1 MLYEF
6 KGLKP
11 YIHKEAYVHPQ
22 ANVTGNVEI
31 YENVYI
37 GPGAV
42 VRGDWGK
49 IIIKAGANVQENC
62 VIHMF
67 PGTTVIIEEGAH
79 LGHGCIVHGA
89 YIGKNALI
97 GMNAV
102 IMDDAQIGEN
112 SIVGALSFVKAEM
125 VIPNRKVVAGNPAK
139 IIKSASD
146 DMINWKTNGTKLYQE
161 LPRECHAHLRE
172 TTSLKSPKNQVNEDA
187 TSYKTWKKTN

>member
-1 MLYEF
+1 M
-6 KGLKP
+6 
-11 YIHKEAYVHPQ
+11 
-22 ANVTGNVEI
+22 
-31 YENVYI
+31 
-37 GPGAV
+37 
-42 VRGDWGK
+42 
-49 IIIKAGANVQENC
+49 QENC

-125 VIPNRKVVAGNPAK
+125 VIPNRKVVSGNPGR
-139 IIKSASD
+139 IIKSVSD
-146 DMINWKTNGTKLYQE
+146 EMIDWKTNGTKLYQK
-161 LPRECHAHLRE
+161 LPYECHAHLRK
-172 TTSLKSPKNQVNEDA
+172 TTSLKSPKNQINEDI
-187 TSYKTWKKTN
+187 TSYKSWKKTN

>member
-6 KGLKP
+6 KGLRP
-11 YIHKEAYVHPQ
+11 YVHEEAFVHPQ

-49 IIIKAGANVQENC
+49 IVIKAGANVQENC

-67 PGTTVIIEEGAH
+67 PGTTVMIEEGAH

-112 SIVGALSFVKAEM
+112 SIIGALSFVRAEM
-125 VIPNRKVVAGNPAK
+125 VIPNRKVAAGNPAK
-139 IIKSASD
+139 IIKD
-146 DMINWKTNGTKLYQE
+146 FRKKGNKPFG
-161 LPRECHAHLRE
+161 E
-172 TTSLKSPKNQVNEDA
+172 TA
-187 TSYKTWKKTN
+187 

>member
-6 KGLKP
+6 KGLRP
-11 YIHKEAYVHPQ
+11 YVHKEAFVHPQ

-42 VRGDWGK
+42 LRGDWGK
-49 IIIKAGANVQENC
+49 IVIEAGANVQENC

-67 PGTTVIIEEGAH
+67 PGTTVMIEEGAH

-89 YIGKNALI
+89 SIGKNVLI

-112 SIVGALSFVKAEM
+112 SIIGALSFVKAEM

-139 IIKSASD
+139 IIKDVSD
-146 DMINWKTNGTKLYQE
+146 EMISWKTNGTELYQK
-161 LPRECHAHLRE
+161 LPNVCHTHLKK
-172 TTSLKSPKNQVNEDA
+172 TTSLKSPENQVNEEII
-187 TSYKTWKKTN
+187 SYTTWKKLN

>member
-6 KGLKP
+6 KDLRP
-11 YIHKEAYVHPQ
+11 YVHEEAFVHPQ

-49 IIIKAGANVQENC
+49 IVIKAGANVQENC

-67 PGTTVIIEEGAH
+67 PGTTVMIEERAH

-112 SIVGALSFVKAEM
+112 SIIGALSFVRAEM

-139 IIKSASD
+139 IIKDVSD
-146 DMINWKTNGTKLYQE
+146 EMISWKTDGTELYQK
-161 LPRECHAHLRE
+161 LPNDCYAHLKE
-172 TTSLKSPKNQVNEDA
+172 TTSLKSPENQVNEEIV
-187 TSYKTWKKTN
+187 SYKTWKKTN

>member
-6 KGLKP
+6 KGLRP
-11 YIHKEAYVHPQ
+11 YVHKEAFVHPQ

-49 IIIKAGANVQENC
+49 IVIKAGANVQENC

-67 PGTTVIIEEGAH
+67 PGTTVMIEEGAH

-112 SIVGALSFVKAEM
+112 SIIGALSFVRAEM

-139 IIKSASD
+139 IIKDVSD
-146 DMINWKTNGTKLYQE
+146 EMISWKTNGTELYQK
-161 LPRECHAHLRE
+161 LPNECHTHLKE
-172 TTSLKSPKNQVNEDA
+172 TTSLKSPENQVNEEIV
-187 TSYKTWKKTN
+187 SYKTWKKTN

>member
-1 MLYEF
+1 MLYEY
-6 KGLKP
+6 KGLRP
-11 YIHKEAYVHPQ
+11 YVHQKAFVHTQ

-31 YENVYI
+31 YEDVYI

-42 VRGDWGK
+42 IRGDWGK

-67 PGTTVIIEEGAH
+67 PGTTVIIHEEAH

-89 YIGKNALI
+89 TIGKNALI

-125 VIPNRKVVAGNPAK
+125 VVPNRKVVAGNPAK
-139 IIKSASD
+139 IIKDVSD
-146 DMINWKTNGTKLYQE
+146 DMITWKTKGTALYQQ
-161 LPRECHAHLRE
+161 LPSECQKNLRE
-172 TTSLKSPKNQVNEDA
+172 TTSLKSPINQENEDV
-187 TSYKTWKKTN
+187 TPYKTWKKTN

>member
-6 KGLKP
+6 KGLRP
-11 YIHKEAYVHPQ
+11 YVHEEAYVHSQ

-31 YENVYI
+31 YENVYV

-42 VRGDWGK
+42 IRGDWGK
-49 IIIKAGANVQENC
+49 IVIKAGANVQENC

-89 YIGKNALI
+89 FIGKNALI

-112 SIVGALSFVKAEM
+112 SIVGALSFVTAEM

-139 IIKSASD
+139 IIKSVSD

>member
-6 KGLKP
+6 KGLRP
-11 YIHKEAYVHPQ
+11 YVHKEAFVHPQ

-42 VRGDWGK
+42 LRGDWGK
-49 IIIKAGANVQENC
+49 IVIEAGANVQENC

-67 PGTTVIIEEGAH
+67 PGTTVMIEEGAH

-89 YIGKNALI
+89 SIGKNVLI

-112 SIVGALSFVKAEM
+112 SIIGALSFVKAEM

-139 IIKSASD
+139 IIKDVSD
-146 DMINWKTNGTKLYQE
+146 EMISWKTNGTELYQK
-161 LPRECHAHLRE
+161 LPYVCHTHLKK
-172 TTSLKSPKNQVNEDA
+172 TTSLKSPENQVNEEIV
-187 TSYKTWKKTN
+187 SYKTWKKTN

>member
-1 MLYEF
+1 MIYEF
-6 KGLKP
+6 KGLRT
-11 YIHKEAYVHPQ
+11 YVHEEAFVHPQ

-49 IIIKAGANVQENC
+49 IVIRAGANVQENC

-89 YIGKNALI
+89 SIGKNALI

-112 SIVGALSFVKAEM
+112 SIIGALSFIKAEM
-125 VIPNRKVVAGNPAK
+125 VIPSRKVVAGNPAK
-139 IIKSASD
+139 IIKDVSD
-146 DMINWKTNGTKLYQE
+146 EMIIWKTNGTQLYQK
-161 LPRECHAHLRE
+161 LPIECNTHLRE
-172 TTSLKSPKNQVNEDA
+172 TTSLKKPENQVNEEIA
-187 TSYKTWKKTN
+187 SYKTWKKTN

>member
-6 KGLKP
+6 KGLRP
-11 YIHKEAYVHPQ
+11 YVHKEAFVHPQ

-49 IIIKAGANVQENC
+49 IVIKAGANVQENC

-67 PGTTVIIEEGAH
+67 PGTTVMIEEGAH

-112 SIVGALSFVKAEM
+112 SIIGALSFVKAEM

-139 IIKSASD
+139 IIKDVSD
-146 DMINWKTNGTKLYQE
+146 EMISWKTNGTELYQK
-161 LPRECHAHLRE
+161 LPNECQTHLKE
-172 TTSLKSPKNQVNEDA
+172 TTSLKSPENQVNEEMV
-187 TSYKTWKKTN
+187 SYKTWKKTN

>member
-6 KGLKP
+6 KGLRP
-11 YIHKEAYVHPQ
+11 YVHEEAFVHPQ

-49 IIIKAGANVQENC
+49 IVIKAGANVQENC

-67 PGTTVIIEEGAH
+67 PGTTVMIEERAH

-112 SIVGALSFVKAEM
+112 SIIGALSFVRAEM
-125 VIPNRKVVAGNPAK
+125 VIPNRKVAAGNPAK
-139 IIKSASD
+139 IIKDVSD
-146 DMINWKTNGTKLYQE
+146 EMISWKTNGTELYQK
-161 LPRECHAHLRE
+161 LPNECHTHLKE
-172 TTSLKSPKNQVNEDA
+172 TISLKSPENQVNEEIV
-187 TSYKTWKKTN
+187 SYKTWKKTN

>member
-125 VIPNRKVVAGNPAK
+125 VIPNRKVVSGNPGR
-139 IIKSASD
+139 IIKSVSD
-146 DMINWKTNGTKLYQE
+146 EMVDWKTNGTKLYQK
-161 LPRECHAHLRE
+161 LPYECHAHLRK
-172 TTSLKSPKNQVNEDA
+172 TTSLKSPKNQINEDI
-187 TSYKTWKKTN
+187 TSYKSWKKTN

>member
-6 KGLKP
+6 KDLRP
-11 YIHKEAYVHPQ
+11 YVHEEAFVHPQ

-49 IIIKAGANVQENC
+49 IVIKAGANVQENC

-67 PGTTVIIEEGAH
+67 PGITVMIEEGAH

-112 SIVGALSFVKAEM
+112 SIIGALSFVRAEM
-125 VIPNRKVVAGNPAK
+125 VIPNRKVAAGNPAK
-139 IIKSASD
+139 IIKDVSD
-146 DMINWKTNGTKLYQE
+146 KMISWKTNGTELYQK
-161 LPRECHAHLRE
+161 LPNECHTHLKE
-172 TTSLKSPKNQVNEDA
+172 TTSLKSPENQVNEEIV
-187 TSYKTWKKTN
+187 SYKTWKKTN

>member
-6 KGLKP
+6 KGLRP
-11 YIHKEAYVHPQ
+11 YVHEEAFVHPP

-49 IIIKAGANVQENC
+49 IVIKAGANVQENC

-67 PGTTVIIEEGAH
+67 PGTTVMIEEGAH

-112 SIVGALSFVKAEM
+112 SIIGALSFVRAEM

-139 IIKSASD
+139 IIKDVSD
-146 DMINWKTNGTKLYQE
+146 EMISWKTNGTELYQK
-161 LPRECHAHLRE
+161 LPNECHTHLKE
-172 TTSLKSPKNQVNEDA
+172 TTSLKSPENQVNEEIV
-187 TSYKTWKKTN
+187 SYKTWKKTN

>member
-31 YENVYI
+31 YENVYV

-49 IIIKAGANVQENC
+49 IVIKAGANVQENC

-125 VIPNRKVVAGNPAK
+125 VIPNRKVVSGNPGR
-139 IIKSASD
+139 IIKSVSD
-146 DMINWKTNGTKLYQE
+146 EMIDWKTNGTKLYQK
-161 LPRECHAHLRE
+161 LPYECHAHLRK
-172 TTSLKSPKNQVNEDA
+172 TTSLKSPKNQINEDI
-187 TSYKTWKKTN
+187 TSYKSWKKTN

>member
-6 KGLKP
+6 KGLRP
-11 YIHKEAYVHPQ
+11 YVHKEAFVHPQ

-42 VRGDWGK
+42 LRGDWGK
-49 IIIKAGANVQENC
+49 IVIEAGANVQENC

-67 PGTTVIIEEGAH
+67 PGTTVMIEEGAH

-89 YIGKNALI
+89 SIGKNVLI

-112 SIVGALSFVKAEM
+112 SIIGALSFVKAEM

-139 IIKSASD
+139 IIKDVSD
-146 DMINWKTNGTKLYQE
+146 EMISWKTNGTELYQK
-161 LPRECHAHLRE
+161 LPNVCHTHLKE
-172 TTSLKSPKNQVNEDA
+172 TTSLKSPKNQVNEEII
-187 TSYKTWKKTN
+187 SYTTWKKTN